1 MRISDFIEQ
10 SNRALRPDDAFDLFT
25 AATRDLGFDRV
36 VYAVVSGPPD
46 RNVTDTPGFVLNYPA
61 DWVAH
66 YFERGLDKVDPVTQY
81 AFYAPGAFLWSD
93 LPRLTKLSKPQKDV
107 MRACREAGLHDGV
120 CIPIHGAFG
129 HHTDVGLASS
139 APGSDPGANLD
150 TLTVLATQFNT
161 IYVRLVETARESP
174 SRISL
179 TPREREV
186 LLWSY
191 HGKSSWVIG
200 ELLDIS
206 EAAVNFHV
214 ANAMKKLDS
223 NTRLMAILRA
233 IKFGLIFP

>member
-25 AATRDLGFDRV
+25 KATTDLGFDRA

-46 RNVTDTPGFVLNYPA
+46 RDLTDTPGFVLNYPT
-61 DWVAH
+61 DWVTH
-66 YFERGLDKVDPVTQY
+66 YFERGLDTIDPVTRY

-93 LPRLTKLSKPQKDV
+93 LPRLTKLTRDQKDCL
-107 MRACREAGLHDGV
+107 RGAREAGLHDGV

-139 APGSDPGANLD
+139 TPGTDPGARLD
-150 TLTVLATQFNT
+150 TLTVLATQFNN
-161 IYVRLVETARESP
+161 IYVRLVEKVRGPP
-174 SRISL
+174 SRITL

-186 LLWSY
+186 LLWCY

-200 ELLDIS
+200 QLLNIS
-206 EAAVNFHV
+206 EAAVNFHI
-214 ANAMKKLDS
+214 ANAMKKLTS
-223 NTRLMAILRA
+223 NTRLMAVLRA